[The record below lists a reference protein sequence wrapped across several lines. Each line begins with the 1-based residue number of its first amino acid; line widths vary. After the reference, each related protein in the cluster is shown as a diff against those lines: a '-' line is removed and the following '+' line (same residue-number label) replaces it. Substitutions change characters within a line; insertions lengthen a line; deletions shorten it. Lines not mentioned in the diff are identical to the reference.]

1 MGDQGPDFI
10 SFSVDQVDRSS
21 LGANLGFGHFQ
32 NFPKKFRQVQG
43 GAQRF
48 TGLHKK
54 IGFSEVL
61 LNFGECLSLMQRDG
75 GEAGVESEESQIGC
89 RGRLTAGQGEYP
101 EKLSSFQ
108 QGICRGELQTAFASP
123 SEEGILCEG
132 RLA

>member
-75 GEAGVESEESQIGC
+75 GEAGVESEESQIGF